1 MRALFIFLLA
11 SPASADVLQ
20 HLSGDWGLTYLQGF
34 TCAENPTH
42 IAVQG
47 DRLTFST
54 PHPAPDYTG
63 VPILSF
69 GGTILSHDAQTLVM
83 RRDDETRLDAK
94 GAPIL
99 WRLHLYPDGF
109 CWERMDQ
116 PRPLC
121 PTEWHRCGGAPA
133 S

>member
-1 MRALFIFLLA
+1 MWRFLLLLA
-11 SPASADVLQ
+11 GTSASADVLD
-20 HLSGDWGLTYLQGF
+20 HLAGDRGLSQLPGF
-34 TCAENPTH
+34 TCADNPTH

-47 DRLTFST
+47 DRLIFST

-69 GGTILSHDAQTLVM
+69 GGTVLRHDAETLAM
-83 RRDDETRLDAK
+83 RRDDETRRDSD
-94 GAPIL
+94 GALIL
-99 WRLHLYPDGF
+99 WTLHLYPDGF
-109 CWERMDQ
+109 CREQSDQ

-121 PTEWHRCGGAPA
+121 PTEGRRCDRAPI